1 MNKVLQYTFGSA
13 CLVFIILVSN
23 ACQKSILPPIKPS
36 EITKIERENL
46 GDLMRFE
53 IAAQTNTFDIL
64 PNAPPYDTTIYRFIN
79 ALYQQVTTPMRIN
92 RSERSSDAW
101 NKDRFWE
108 VTILKDDV
116 ANAFVLPGGHFYI
129 TTGLLS
135 QLEEEY
141 ELYYILA
148 FEASLMNERYLLN
161 RLIAEYNTLTLVE
174 LANELESQEGV
185 TIEEIIDLI
194 PRLEFQPELIQI
206 IDEKVGDLICE
217 SSSMD
222 RKGIIPVLGKSI
234 DWLKY
239 RPSYGNRLITIE
251 NLTESDKCGSFTT
264 NGNYKKQVLDYL

>member
-1 MNKVLQYTFGSA
+1 MNKVLQYTLGSV
-13 CLVFIILVSN
+13 CLILILLVLN

-36 EITKIERENL
+36 EITKVERENL

-53 IAAQTNTFDIL
+53 IATQVNTFDIL
-64 PNAPPYDTTIYRFIN
+64 PNSPPYDTTVYRFVN

-101 NKDRFWE
+101 SKDRFWE
-108 VTILKDDV
+108 VTILNDDKT
-116 ANAFVLPGGHFYI
+116 NAFVLPGGHFYI
-129 TTGLLS
+129 TTGLLR
-135 QLEEEY
+135 QLEQEY

-148 FEASLMNERYLLN
+148 LEASLMNERYLLN

-185 TIEEIIDLI
+185 TIEEVTALI
-194 PRLEFQPELIQI
+194 SHLEFQPELIQLV
-206 IDEKVGDLICE
+206 DEKVGDLICE

-222 RKGIIPVLGKSI
+222 RKGIIPILSKSI
-234 DWLKY
+234 EWFKY
-239 RPSYGNRLITIE
+239 RPSYGNRLRTIE
-251 NLTESDKCGSFTT
+251 NLNESDRCGSFTT